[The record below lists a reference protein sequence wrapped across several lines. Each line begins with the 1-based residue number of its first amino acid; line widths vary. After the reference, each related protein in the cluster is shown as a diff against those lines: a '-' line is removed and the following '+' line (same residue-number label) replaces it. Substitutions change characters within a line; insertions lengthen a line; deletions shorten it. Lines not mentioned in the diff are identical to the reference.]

1 MRFEFIL
8 EEKANF
14 PVSLMCHVLLVSRS
28 GFYAWLKRPKSR
40 RAIANERLA
49 VEAAAIH
56 RESRGTYGSPRVH
69 AELVA
74 RGQDIGRKRVE
85 RVMRENGIKVQLRR
99 KFRATTDSEHAL
111 PVAPNLL
118 ERDFTASAPNE
129 AWVTDITYVATEEG
143 WLYLAAILDL
153 FSRRVV
159 GWAMG
164 ERLTRDL
171 TLNALDMA
179 LTHRRPEAGL
189 LHHSDRGCQY
199 ASADYQRALRQR
211 GLVCSMSRK
220 GDCWDNAVAE
230 SFFATLKIELV
241 HRTRFTTRAQARAAV
256 FEYIEAFYNRRRR
269 HSTLGYVSPIDF
281 ENQATQPTALAA

>member
-1 MRFEFIL
+1 MRFEFIR
-8 EEKANF
+8 EEKASF
-14 PVSLMCHVLLVSRS
+14 PVSLMCHVLEVSRS
-28 GFYAWLKRPKSR
+28 GFYAWLKRPRSKRSVED
-40 RAIANERLA
+40 ERLA
-49 VEAAAIH
+49 LEAAAIH
-56 RESRGTYGSPRVH
+56 QESRGTYGSPRVH

-74 RGQDIGRKRVE
+74 RGHDVGVKRVE
-85 RVMRENGIKVQLRR
+85 RVMRENSIKVTLRR
-99 KFRATTDSEHAL
+99 RFRTTTNSDHAL

-118 ERDFTASAPNE
+118 ERDFSADAPNKV
-129 AWVTDITYVATEEG
+129 WVTGITYIATEEG
-143 WLYLAAILDL
+143 WLFLAAILDL
-153 FSRRVV
+153 YSRRVV

-164 ERLTRDL
+164 ERLTRQL
-171 TLNALDMA
+171 TLDALDMA

-230 SFFATLKIELV
+230 SFFATLKVELV
-241 HRTRFTTRAQARAAV
+241 HRENFATRSQAKAAV
-256 FEYIEAFYNRRRR
+256 FEYVEAFYNRHRR
-269 HSTLGYVSPIDF
+269 HSTLGYLSPIDF